1 MTSPPRKTLEQHV
14 ADYDTANK
22 VDVNPTMDFR
32 FEFNQKLPQRWWWLG
47 LGGPRDHLIHLPIH

>member
-1 MTSPPRKTLEQHV
+1 M

-22 VDVNPTMDFR
+22 VDVNPKMDFR
-32 FEFNQKLPQRWWWLG
+32 FKFNQKLPQRWWWLG